1 MPNDKIPGHGVRAFI
16 LAAVFA
22 FTIRTIAQSPMLIY
36 GDAPANGWQNW
47 SWGTVNLANTNPV
60 QSQTRSI
67 GASLKYDE
75 AVSFW
80 HATMDTTAYGSFSFW
95 IHGGTGGGQR
105 LQVAG
110 LLGTTAQPGRPIG
123 PLAANV
129 WTNIV
134 IPLSQLGVAN
144 KTNFNRLWL
153 QLARNGTTNSFCLD
167 TVNFIS
173 KPAPSPIHISV
184 NATQT
189 VRSVDSR
196 WFGANT
202 AIWDGDFDTF
212 TTSSLIK
219 EMGLTI
225 LRFPGGS
232 ASDDYHWQSN
242 KSGTNTWQWVTSFSK
257 FAHIATNVG
266 AQAIITVNYGSGT
279 PAEAAGWVRQANVI
293 NKFGFK
299 YWEIGNEN
307 YGTWEND
314 TNALKNHAY
323 TYATRAKDY
332 FQQMKAVDPTIKIG
346 VVAAPGENSY
356 QNGYSDHPTVN
367 PRTGTTNY
375 GWTPILLKTLKNLGV
390 TPDFV
395 VHHHYPQWTDA
406 NNPTGSDSDDLLLQG
421 TAVWREQ
428 VADLRQQITDYF
440 GAGGTNIE
448 LVVTEN
454 NSDAGAQGRQS
465 TSLVN
470 GLYYADSLGQLMQ
483 TEFNAFVWWDLRNG
497 TDTTRLLRF
506 RALRLADLR
515 RPGNDQRLEHETPDV
530 LHGETDAVFRTGRRH
545 RSERRHRLPAAFRLR
560 LPARQRSALGAG
572 GQQGPRFHLQ
582 RGDRPPG
589 LPARSRGARAQ
600 LRHFAGRS
608 DANQRPRHR
617 PGSRH
622 QPDFLR
628 RHELQLQLPA
638 IVGNIAFSGADGP
651 HANLL
656 AAFPLPSRIG
666 RPPIERAAGSTL
678 FSAKLDEHDG
688 LDNCLHQ
695 PAHGLLVDDHESNCW
710 RHPLLAMA
718 RAVDPIVRFHDAAGA
733 GWAWTTR
740 SPLGWV
746 LAFVAIEWRR

>member
-1 MPNDKIPGHGVRAFI
+1 MQYDKFPGHRARAF
-16 LAAVFA
+16 VFA
-22 FTIRTIAQSPMLIY
+22 ALFAFALRATAQSPMLLY
-36 GDAPANGWQNW
+36 GDALANGWQNW
-47 SWGTVNLANTNPV
+47 SWGTVNFANTNPV

-80 HATMDTTAYGSFSFW
+80 HATMDTTAYESLSFW
-95 IHGGTGGGQR
+95 IHGGAGGGQR
-105 LQVAG
+105 LQVVG
-110 LLGTTAQPGRPIG
+110 LLGTTAQPGRSIG
-123 PLAANV
+123 PLAANT

-153 QLARNGTTNSFCLD
+153 QLARNGTTNSFYLD
-167 TVNFIS
+167 TVNLLP

-189 VRSVDSR
+189 VRSVDSH

-202 AIWDGDFDTF
+202 AIWDGDFDTP
-212 TTSSLIK
+212 TTSSLVK

-242 KSGTNTWQWVTSFSK
+242 KSGTNTWQWTTSFSK

-266 AQAIITVNYGSGT
+266 AQVIITANYGSGT

-356 QNGYSDHPTVN
+356 QNGYTDHPTVN

-406 NNPTGSDSDDLLLQG
+406 NNPVGSNSDDLLLQG
-421 TAVWREQ
+421 TAIWREQ
-428 VADLRQQITDYF
+428 AADLRQQITDYF
-440 GAGGTNIE
+440 GAGGANIE

-470 GLYYADSLGQLMQ
+470 GLYYADSLGQLAQ

-497 TDTTRLLRF
+497 TDTTGNFDPLLYGWRTYGDLGMINGLNTKHPTF
-506 RALRLADLR
+506 YTAKLMQYFARGGDTVLSASTDYPLLSAYASRRASGALSVLVVNKDRVSTFNGAIALRGYQPDPAALVRSYGILQDEATRTNGPAAAQDLATNQISFAATNFNYNFPPLSVTLVSLVPTAPTLITWPLSASPPGSVVLQLNGQPGARYFLQSSTNMTVWATVSTNLLTGPTLMVTNPISSGAPSWQWRALW
-515 RPGNDQRLEHETPDV
+515 TP
-530 LHGETDAVFRTGRRH
+530 
-545 RSERRHRLPAAFRLR
+545 
-560 LPARQRSALGAG
+560 
-572 GQQGPRFHLQ
+572 
-582 RGDRPPG
+582 
-589 LPARSRGARAQ
+589 
-600 LRHFAGRS
+600 
-608 DANQRPRHR
+608 
-617 PGSRH
+617 
-622 QPDFLR
+622 
-628 RHELQLQLPA
+628 
-638 IVGNIAFSGADGP
+638 
-651 HANLL
+651 
-656 AAFPLPSRIG
+656 
-666 RPPIERAAGSTL
+666 
-678 FSAKLDEHDG
+678 
-688 LDNCLHQ
+688 
-695 PAHGLLVDDHESNCW
+695 
-710 RHPLLAMA
+710 
-718 RAVDPIVRFHDAAGA
+718 
-733 GWAWTTR
+733 
-740 SPLGWV
+740 
-746 LAFVAIEWRR
+746 